1 MFKTN
6 GPLSMIASV
15 KILVLLIQVL
25 LNAMLTLSQ
34 GRRIDMEALERPES
48 MLYVFDKRNL
58 W

>member
-1 MFKTN
+1 
-6 GPLSMIASV
+6 MIASV